1 MAYDGSITID
11 TRINTDGIIKG
22 VREINSKQMSLI
34 NTIKKTQREIDAWKK
49 KMDEVAGKK
58 IPTQEYK
65 EVDKQLQNLRRQYDV
80 LLTRKER
87 LESTGGKRK
96 RGNAFQN
103 LESQLQTLAKN
114 IEYVKAEKEDLE
126 SSGTGFTMGKET
138 SEYQKAADKV
148 QDLSDKVNVYKRR
161 LEEANEKQDAVIN
174 GLNKIGQHS
183 KKNLEEV
190 SKKQNNVTD
199 GLNKIG
205 KHAKKNLNNAKK
217 HTEGF
222 GSSIGKAMGRVAGM
236 FKMMIMFQVIGNII
250 SSLGDY
256 MSGLISQ
263 DTQLSKSLAQLKYN
277 LQVAFQPIW
286 ETILPALRGF
296 ISMLAQAMGYVAKFI
311 AQLTGKSVKSSEAA
325 VNSYNKQAKGLD
337 KVSKSAKKAN
347 HQLNSYDKLNVRK
360 DDKEDEEEEK
370 DYTPT
375 SIGDTSKAEKG
386 LKKIKELLKPVVQ
399 YAKKLAKH
407 FTKGFKEG
415 LGDTKVFGSIKK
427 NCSSIGKSL
436 KDIFTDPKVSGAADK
451 LATSIATYFGRL
463 AGSMVSIA
471 ASIVDNLTGGIAR
484 YLEENKEYIKERLA
498 NIFTIN
504 ADSFD
509 LAGEFAVAVADIFTV
524 LRSDTAKEITANI
537 IGIFANAAL
546 GINELLSRIGN
557 SILNLLLGPIIDN
570 KDKIKET
577 LLKLFEPIEK
587 FTGTLKDMV
596 TDFFDIMNEK
606 YEEYIEP
613 AVKSIRETTSK
624 VLGILLDAIQ
634 EHIVPLM
641 NHMADKFNELY
652 QKHLKP
658 LFEKLGTATGKV
670 AKTVAKVWEVVGP
683 ILANIVKW
691 VVGKAVPFLKTF
703 GDLIMNV
710 FGVVADVFGTV
721 LDVLGDLLDI
731 VFDLFSLDF
740 AALGEDFKNLGQH
753 IIDGLVSGLSGIWEA
768 VKGLFQGIIDGFCN
782 LFGIHSPSTVFAE
795 FGEFIIQGLVN
806 GVKSVID
813 LFVKPFRGAWKKIK
827 EVFSGVKSWFSG
839 KFSAAWEGI
848 KNIFSPVGE
857 FFSGVWGRI
866 KEAFGAV
873 KGWFKR
879 VFGAAWS
886 GIKSIFSNPGEFFSQ
901 VWEKI
906 KSAFSGAA
914 KWFKD
919 LGKKMWDGIKGAFG
933 EVADFFGGAWDGA
946 KEFFG
951 VSSGSSVSASSVSA
965 TSYNMSSYAIP
976 KLATGTVIPPNK
988 EFLAVLGDQKSGTNV
1003 EAPLATIEKAMLNAL
1018 ARAGFGDITLIA
1030 TLDGDVVYK
1039 NVVKRDKQHVQRT
1052 GKSELGGK
1060 RRK

>member
-11 TRINTDGIIKG
+11 TRIDTDGILKG

-65 EVDKQLQNLRRQYDV
+65 EVDKQLQNLRHQYDV

-87 LESTGGKRK
+87 LENSRSKKRK
-96 RGNAFQN
+96 AFQGI
-103 LESQLQTLAKN
+103 ESQLQTLARN

-126 SSGTGFTMGKET
+126 SSCKGFTLGKDS

-148 QDLSDKVNVYKRR
+148 QDLSDKVNVYKKR
-161 LEEANEKQDAVIN
+161 LEEANEKQDNVLN
-174 GLNKIGQHS
+174 SLNKIGEHA

-190 SKKQNNVTD
+190 SEKTDNVTD

-205 KHAKKNLNNAKK
+205 KHAKKNMSNAKK

-222 GSSIGKAMGRVAGM
+222 GSSIGKAMGRIAGM
-236 FKMMIMFQVIGNII
+236 FKMMIMFRVIGNVF

-256 MSGLISQ
+256 ISGLISQ

-360 DDKEDEEEEK
+360 DDKEDDEEEEK
-370 DYTPT
+370 EYTPT

-386 LKKIKELLKPVVQ
+386 LKKIKELLKPIVQ

-427 NCSSIGKSL
+427 NCKSIGNSL

-451 LATSIATYFGRL
+451 LATSIATCFGRL

-484 YLEENKEYIKERLA
+484 YLEENKEYIKEKLA
-498 NIFTIN
+498 NIFTIQ
-504 ADSFD
+504 ADNFD
-509 LAGEFAVAVADIFTV
+509 LAGQFAVAVADIFTV
-524 LRSDTAKEITANI
+524 LRSDVAKAITANI
-537 IGIFANAAL
+537 IGIFSNAAL
-546 GINELLSRIGN
+546 GCMELCSRLGN

-641 NHMADKFNELY
+641 NHLADKFNELY

-658 LFEKLGTATGKV
+658 LFEKLGTAIGKAAKAV
-670 AKTVAKVWEVVGP
+670 AQVWKVVGP

-691 VVGKAVPFLKTF
+691 VVGKIVPFLKTF
-703 GDLIMNV
+703 GDLVMNV
-710 FGVVADVFGTV
+710 FGIVADAVGMA
-721 LDVLGDLLDI
+721 LDVVGDLFDI
-731 VFDLFSLDF
+731 ICDLFTLDF

-753 IIDGLVSGLSGIWEA
+753 IIDGLVSALKGLWDA
-768 VKGLFQGIIDGFCN
+768 VKGLFQGLIDGFCN

-806 GVKSVID
+806 GVKGLIG
-813 LFVKPFRGAWKKIK
+813 LFIKPFRGAWKKIK

-839 KFSAAWEGI
+839 KFSVAWEGI
-848 KNIFSPVGE
+848 KDIFSPVGE
-857 FFSGVWGRI
+857 FFSGAWGRI

-879 VFGAAWS
+879 VFGAAWN

-914 KWFKD
+914 KWFKE

-933 EVADFFGGAWDGA
+933 KVADFFGGAWDDA

-951 VSSGSSVSASSVSA
+951 VSSNASVSTSSTSAASYS
-965 TSYNMSSYAIP
+965 MSSYAIP
-976 KLATGTVIPPNK
+976 RLATGTVIPPNR

-1003 EAPLATIEKAMLNAL
+1003 EAPLATIEKAMFNAL
-1018 ARAGFGDITLIA
+1018 ARAGFGDITLVVEM
-1030 TLDGDVVYK
+1030 DGDVVYK
-1039 NVVKRDKQHVQRT
+1039 NVVKRDKQQVKRT

-1060 RRK
+1060 KGRK

>member
-11 TRINTDGIIKG
+11 TTINTDGILEG
-22 VREINSKQMSLI
+22 VREINSKQMALI
-34 NTIKKTQREIDAWKK
+34 STIKKTQRELDAWKK
-49 KMDEVAGKK
+49 KMDELSGKK

-65 EVDKQLQNLRRQYDV
+65 EVDKQLQKLRHDYDV

-87 LESTGGKRK
+87 LESTGAKKGK
-96 RGNAFQN
+96 AFQG

-114 IEYVKAEKEDLE
+114 IEYVKSEKEELE
-126 SSGTGFTMGKET
+126 KSGKGFTMGKES

-148 QDLSDKVNVYKRR
+148 QTLSDRVNVYERR
-161 LEEANEKQDAVIN
+161 LEEADAKQDGVAK
-174 GLNKIGQHS
+174 GLNKIGQH
-183 KKNLEEV
+183 
-190 SKKQNNVTD
+190 
-199 GLNKIG
+199 
-205 KHAKKNLNNAKK
+205 AKKNLNTAKK
-217 HTEGF
+217 HTESF
-222 GSSIGKAMGRVAGM
+222 GSSIGKAMGKLAGM

-256 MSGLISQ
+256 ISGLISQ

-296 ISMLAQAMGYVAKFI
+296 ISMLSQAMGYVAKFI

-325 VNSYNKQAKGLD
+325 VNAYNKQAKGLD

-360 DDKEDEEEEK
+360 EDKEEDTDEDEK
-370 DYTPT
+370 KEYTPT
-375 SIGDTSKAEKG
+375 SIGDTSKIEKS

-399 YAKKLAKH
+399 YSKKLAKN
-407 FTKGFKEG
+407 FKKGFKEG
-415 LGDTKVFGSIKK
+415 LGDTKVFGNIKK
-427 NCSSIGKSL
+427 NCSSIGNSL
-436 KDIFTDPKVSGAADK
+436 KEIFTDPKVSGAADK
-451 LATSIATYFGRL
+451 LATSIATFFGRL

-471 ASIVDNLTGGIAR
+471 ASIVDNLTGGIAK
-484 YLEENKEYIKERLA
+484 YLEENKEYIKEKLV

-509 LAGEFAVAVADIFTV
+509 LAGQFFVAVADILTV
-524 LRSDTAKEITANI
+524 LRSDIAKAITANI
-537 IGIFANAAL
+537 IGIFTNAFL
-546 GINELLSRIGN
+546 GVHELSARIGN
-557 SILNLLLGPIIDN
+557 SIRNLLLGPIIDN

-596 TDFFDIMNEK
+596 TDFFDTMNEK

-641 NHMADKFNELY
+641 NHLADKFNELY
-652 QKHLKP
+652 QNHLKP
-658 LFEKLGTATGKV
+658 LFEKLGTAIGKV
-670 AKTVAKVWEVVGP
+670 ARTVAKVWEIVGP
-683 ILANIVKW
+683 ILANIDKW
-691 VVGKAVPFLKTF
+691 VIGKAVPFLKTF

-710 FGVVADVFGTV
+710 FGVVADIFGTV

-768 VKGLFQGIIDGFCN
+768 IKGLFQGIIDGFCN
-782 LFGIHSPSTVFAE
+782 LFGINSPSTVFAE
-795 FGEFIIQGLVN
+795 FGGFIIQGLVD
-806 GVKSVID
+806 GVKGLIN
-813 LFVKPFRGAWKKIK
+813 LFIKPFKGAWKKIK
-827 EVFSGVKSWFSG
+827 EVFSGVKSWFSE

-848 KNIFSPVGE
+848 KSIFSNPGE
-857 FFSGVWGRI
+857 FFAGVWGRI

-879 VFGAAWS
+879 VFGAAWE
-886 GIKSIFSNPGEFFSQ
+886 GIKSIFSNPGEFFSN

-914 KWFKD
+914 KWFKE
-919 LGKKMWDGIKGAFG
+919 LGKKMWDGIKGAF
-933 EVADFFGGAWDGA
+933 EKVSEFFGGAWEGA

-951 VSSGSSVSASSVSA
+951 ASSNTSVSTSA
-965 TSYNMSSYAIP
+965 TSAAAYSVNSYAVP
-976 KLATGTVIPPNK
+976 RLATGTVIPPNK

-1003 EAPLATIEKAMLNAL
+1003 EAPLATIEKAMFNAL
-1018 ARAGFGDITLIA
+1018 AKAGLGDITLA
-1030 TLDGDVVYK
+1030 VTLDGDVVYK
-1039 NVVKRDKQHVQRT
+1039 SVVKRDKQHIQKA
-1052 GKSELGGK
+1052 GKSELGG
-1060 RRK
+1060 RK